1 MINAS
6 EKANKLA
13 ENVVDFSHRHSM
25 AKLPCLAAVSL
36 IYSADYIRGK
46 LCELFERI
54 KSESERPLGMRI
66 CAGMVSCAFVFMAL
80 PISGI
85 SAEAAALKT
94 ENTDIPS
101 ETEENYLPLPAV
113 KGNALNIFN
122 DEAHMIKENPDGTVS
137 TKAEDN
143 PALNDDYTVSDDE
156 DMDINAAIDDILAMK
171 NGDVIPEETDSN
183 VLLRVEGLA
192 EQNSDYSIELSAG
205 KLKSE
210 VTARFSGGKRYYNT
224 VTDSFAYYNIPT
236 DDLNIFP
243 VDVTLYR
250 TEERVKLNLKKG
262 SSARL
267 TFPLPADMEG
277 HDEDLKVVRIEKNG
291 TMTILEGEL
300 SKGNNGSTIS
310 FDTEHFSVFALVAYK
325 SPMYEENIESGAP
338 MTTSGDM
345 MSFSMSS
352 SVNVFAEDK
361 RRFRNNEKKRKIY
374 RIKRIFK
381 ESDKLL

>member
-6 EKANKLA
+6 EKANMLA
-13 ENVVDFSHRHSM
+13 ENVVAFSHRHSR

-36 IYSADYIRGK
+36 IYSADFIRAK
-46 LCELFERI
+46 LHELGERI
-54 KSESERPLGMRI
+54 KSENERPLGMRI
-66 CAGMVSCAFVFMAL
+66 CAGMVSCAFIFMAL
-80 PISGI
+80 PFSGI
-85 SAEAAALKT
+85 SADAAALKN
-94 ENTDIPS
+94 EYTDIPS
-101 ETEENYLPLPAV
+101 ETEEDYLPLPAV
-113 KGNALNIFN
+113 KGSALNIFN

-137 TKAEDN
+137 TKAEDD
-143 PALNDDYTVSDDE
+143 PALNDNFIVSDDE
-156 DMDINAAIDDILAMK
+156 DADINAAIDDILAMK
-171 NGDVIPEETDSN
+171 EGDVIPEETSSD
-183 VLLRVEGLA
+183 VLLHVEGLA
-192 EQNSDYSIELSAG
+192 EHNSDYGIELDAG
-205 KLKSE
+205 KLKSD
-210 VTARFSGGKRYYNT
+210 VTARFSGGKKYYYT

-250 TEERVKLNLKKG
+250 TEERIKLNLKEG
-262 SSARL
+262 NTASI
-267 TFPLPADMEG
+267 TFPLPEDMEG

-291 TMTILEGEL
+291 TMTILEGIL
-300 SKGNNGSTIS
+300 AKGDNGSTIT
-310 FDTEHFSVFALVAYK
+310 FTTEHFSVFALVAYK

-345 MSFSMSS
+345 MSFSVSS